1 MSFMSPHHTIEIHL
15 QFLGTRNTDNKR
27 SSVKT
32 CCFGEGEM
40 LINWTFTICHCCMSP
55 HHTIEIHLQFLGT
68 RNTDN
73 KRWIYIQSPKDFNAD
88 DSTYIHLTPFPLSI
102 IFSFIYP

>member
-1 MSFMSPHHTIEIHL
+1 MLINWTFTICHCCMSPHHTIEIHL

-73 KRWIYIQSPKDFNAD
+73 KSLREK
-88 DSTYIHLTPFPLSI
+88 LSRTTAL
-102 IFSFIYP
+102 SCL